1 MMIMSDT
8 KKVNAEMTAERVKED
23 NKLYGP
29 YLKWDMG
36 REIMMIKNTHK
47 TLYSRQG
54 LNVLNVS
61 EYTHIT

>member
-1 MMIMSDT
+1 MDCVMMIMSYTST

-47 TLYSRQG
+47 T
-54 LNVLNVS
+54 
-61 EYTHIT
+61 